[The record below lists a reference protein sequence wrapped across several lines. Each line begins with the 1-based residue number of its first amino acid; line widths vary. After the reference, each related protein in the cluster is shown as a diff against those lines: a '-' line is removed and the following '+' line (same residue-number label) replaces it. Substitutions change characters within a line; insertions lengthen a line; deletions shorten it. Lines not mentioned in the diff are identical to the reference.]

1 MSFAATLA
9 SFCSEL
15 AATFPELESVIQRA
29 AARVTPEFFWSG
41 WQGNLAI
48 LRARDFVALQT
59 ERRGLLLGPVALT
72 PALWGEISET
82 TRQAIWRYLRTLMLE
97 AVLELNLSD
106 SDIDMEKMGM
116 LMEIMLE
123 EQAGTGSGPAEE
135 TVAETLMDEA
145 REHLNPLLER
155 LRTMMGAAA
164 AGAGAGLHEDAS
176 GVSMPPLPEIPE
188 RLKNGRIARLAQQ
201 LAAQFNPTE
210 FGIDPAMLEGDDP
223 MAVLQ
228 RLAELYQR
236 DPTLL
241 VAGAQRVAERIKRQ
255 ILGGSLDRDGLIAE
269 AREFVAL
276 FRDHPL
282 FKEPIAKFEALLG
295 EGGLAGMFAGAGAG
309 AGGGSGSERL
319 RRVQERL
326 RKKTAAKAAAAAEK
340 RGTN

>member
-1 MSFAATLA
+1 MSFAVTLA

-15 AATFPELESVIQRA
+15 AATFPELETVIQRA
-29 AARVTPEFFWSG
+29 ATRVTPEIFWNG
-41 WQGNLAI
+41 WQSNLSI
-48 LRARDFVALQT
+48 LRARDFVALQN
-59 ERRGLLLGPVALT
+59 ERRGILLGPVSLT
-72 PALWGEISET
+72 PSLWAEISET
-82 TRQAIWRYLRTLMLE
+82 TQAAIWRWLRTLILE

-116 LMEIMLE
+116 LMEIMVE
-123 EQAGTGSGPAEE
+123 ERKTPEE
-135 TVAETLMDEA
+135 TVTETMMDEA
-145 REHLNPLLER
+145 QEHLNPLLER
-155 LRTMMGAAA
+155 LRAMMSAATNADVSGAPQIT
-164 AGAGAGLHEDAS
+164 
-176 GVSMPPLPEIPE
+176 MPPLPEIPE

-201 LAAQFNPTE
+201 LAAQFNPAE
-210 FGIDPAMLEGDDP
+210 FGIDPALLDGDDP

-255 ILGGSLDRDGLIAE
+255 ILGGSLDRDGLIGE

-309 AGGGSGSERL
+309 GGGVSGSERL